1 MRLRE
6 YDRGVK
12 NLATTLQTPQET
24 LQGSP
29 TTLPTTEPSTPQI
42 GYTVASGDLPTFS
55 VTPYSQYWLAYL
67 IGGGKAVTAA
77 TVSARMKKN
86 GSSVATQGN
95 SVAANTYYTYEA
107 FFLNCAVADSLQM
120 SLWSN
125 QSDSQWDYQAYCV
138 LPTRI
143 VMKSSLP
150 IYAPFNFNTVTGV
163 PTFTKGNP
171 SVFNLA
177 SHLWFVETE
186 DIAQANSIVINAAQ
200 NFKCLHPAGT
210 YGFGCL
216 YIGDFNNSNSL
227 VIHTSGSYRPYYDQD
242 YYPTSI
248 TMRELFM

>member
-1 MRLRE
+1 
-6 YDRGVK
+6 
-12 NLATTLQTPQET
+12 
-24 LQGSP
+24 
-29 TTLPTTEPSTPQI
+29 
-42 GYTVASGDLPTFS
+42 

-77 TVSARMKKN
+77 TISARMKKN

-95 SVAANTYYTYEA
+95 SVAASTYYTYEA
-107 FFLNCAVADSLQM
+107 LFLNCAVGDSLQM

-125 QSDSQWDYQAYCV
+125 QSDSQWDYQAYCI
-138 LPTRI
+138 LPTRV

-150 IYAPFNFNTVTGV
+150 IYVPFNFNTLTGA
-163 PTFTKGNP
+163 PALTKGNP
-171 SVFNLA
+171 SVFGG
-177 SHLWFVETE
+177 SPKYWFVETE
-186 DIAQANSIVINAAQ
+186 DIVPASSIIITAAQ

-216 YIGDFNNSNSL
+216 CIGDQSNSNGL